1 MTQKK
6 LYVII
11 LSFFTFEI
19 IEEMNSYT
27 RAGSVIEIDGT
38 KYLISNTQHQ
48 IKSGFHYV
56 KMDVEKL

>member
-1 MTQKK
+1 M
-6 LYVII
+6 
-11 LSFFTFEI
+11 SFEI

-38 KYLISNTQHQ
+38 KYLISSTQHQ